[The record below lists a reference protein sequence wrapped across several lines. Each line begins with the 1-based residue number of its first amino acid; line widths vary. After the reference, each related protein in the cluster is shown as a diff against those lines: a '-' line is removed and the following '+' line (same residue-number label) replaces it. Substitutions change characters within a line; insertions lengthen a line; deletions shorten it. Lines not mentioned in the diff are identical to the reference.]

1 MSKATFGILI
11 SAALFAGAAF
21 AQSAAPTP
29 SAPAT
34 PASAAA
40 VPATAAPAGKA
51 RQVEGVTVMGKRP
64 ELKACSSRDDKC
76 VAMVVA
82 ELKQR
87 YPKELQ
93 KWCEHVEERAAM
105 NTIMFMEIDP
115 DRPHPNVGPY
125 MPPAVTK
132 SACAPDKKH

>member
-1 MSKATFGILI
+1 MLKAAFGILI
-11 SAALFAGAAF
+11 SATLLAGSAF
-21 AQSAAPTP
+21 AQSAAPTQN
-29 SAPAT
+29 APTT
-34 PASAAA
+34 PAAAE
-40 VPATAAPAGKA
+40 PAGGKA

-64 ELKACSSRDDKC
+64 ELKACSPRDDNC

-132 SACAPDKKH
+132 SACAPDKKR

>member
-21 AQSAAPTP
+21 AQPAAPTP
-29 SAPAT
+29 SPAT
-34 PASAAA
+34 TALAAA
-40 VPATAAPAGKA
+40 GPATAAPSGKA
-51 RQVEGVTVMGKRP
+51 KQVEGVTVIGKRP
-64 ELKACSSRDDKC
+64 ELKSCPARDDNC

>member
-1 MSKATFGILI
+1 MSKTTFGILI
-11 SAALFAGAAF
+11 SATLFAGAAF
-21 AQSAAPTP
+21 AQPAAPTP
-29 SAPAT
+29 SPAT
-34 PASAAA
+34 TAAA
-40 VPATAAPAGKA
+40 APEPVTAASSGKA
-51 RQVEGVTVMGKRP
+51 KQVEGVTVMGKRP
-64 ELKACSSRDDKC
+64 ELKSCSSRDDDC

-82 ELKQR
+82 QLKQR

-105 NTIMFMEIDP
+105 NTIMFMEINL

-125 MPPAVTK
+125 MPPAVAK